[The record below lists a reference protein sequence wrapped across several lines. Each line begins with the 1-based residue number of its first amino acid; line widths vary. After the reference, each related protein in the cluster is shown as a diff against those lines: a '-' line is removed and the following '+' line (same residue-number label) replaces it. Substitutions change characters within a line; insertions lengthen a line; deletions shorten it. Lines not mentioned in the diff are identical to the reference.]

1 MRKAAENAVWRGV
14 PAEEIFKAMGN
25 GARVRMVEALMERE
39 CCVAELVTVAGLG
52 WSTVSRHL
60 SVLKA
65 AGIVAERR
73 AGVQVYY
80 HLGLKSV
87 GNFIRYLKDARF
99 RQRVEQFLKSEG
111 MQNEV

>member
-1 MRKAAENAVWRGV
+1 
-14 PAEEIFKAMGN
+14 
-25 GARVRMVEALMERE
+25 
-39 CCVAELVTVAGLG
+39 VAELVAVAGLG

-80 HLGLKSV
+80 RLELKSV
-87 GNFIRYLKDARF
+87 GNFIRYLKDVGF
-99 RQRVEQFLKSEG
+99 RRRVEQFL
-111 MQNEV
+111 QNEGIQDEV